1 MNFLKFN
8 ERIRKEISC
17 KGHKIEK
24 FRDGGSGEGEEGK
37 EEFNMKY
44 TNQIKQI

>member
-1 MNFLKFN
+1 MK
-8 ERIRKEISC
+8 RIRKEISC

-24 FRDGGSGEGEEGK
+24 FRDGGSGREGEEGK